1 MRSSFWFPAGV
12 DALGWTTP
20 VRSWVLAILVL
31 LSGLASGPVFGAD
44 AGKKAGGKKAD
55 KPDPTAELFD
65 NSRVF
70 QIEVEISK
78 EGLESLKKS
87 PRTNILATLKEGGRV
102 YTNVTLH
109 LKGAAGS
116 FRQVDDRPALTMNFD
131 KAAEGQKFH
140 GLTKMSLN
148 NSVQDETYTA
158 EKVSRELFTAAG
170 VPTPRAGHATVKL
183 NGRDLGLYLMVEGWG
198 KQFLKQ
204 HFKNTSGNLYDGG
217 FVNDI
222 DGELS
227 VNSGDNPKDQSDLKA
242 LVEAAK
248 EPNLTN
254 RLARLEQVLDVD
266 RFLTFLALDVIT
278 WNWDGYGMNRNNYRV
293 FHNKSTGKLVFM
305 PHGLDQMFWRPDGP
319 ILPPMGGL
327 VAKALIEIPEVRK
340 RYFDRMAEL
349 MKTSFKVEALTNR
362 VAQVAALVRPV
373 LVAKDPEAGKSYD
386 EKVAAFNSQI
396 VERGEL
402 TKQLVSAPQFAL
414 KFDANKTAAVTGW
427 KTNVD
432 FGKPRFAETSTAG
445 QAALEI
451 NAPEGSS
458 IGRWQTKVL
467 LESGKYTVKG
477 RVKTIGAIQDS
488 GDKRGGAFLRAS
500 GIRSEKKLL
509 GDSEWV
515 EVSSDFE
522 VPEPAAI
529 TEIVCEFRGA
539 KGQAVFDKDSLK
551 VVKK

>member
-1 MRSSFWFPAGV
+1 MGA
-12 DALGWTTP
+12 P
-20 VRSWVLAILVL
+20 VRSWTLAILIL
-31 LSGLASGPVFGAD
+31 LGGLSPGPLFGAD
-44 AGKKAGGKKAD
+44 AAKKSGAKKAD
-55 KPDPTAELFD
+55 KTDPTAELFD
-65 NSRVF
+65 NSRIF
-70 QIEVEISK
+70 RIEVEIPK

-87 PRTNILATLKEGGRV
+87 PRTNVLATLKEGGRV
-102 YTNVTLH
+102 YTNVSLH

-116 FRQVDDRPALTMNFD
+116 FRQVDDRPALTLNFD

-158 EKVSRELFTAAG
+158 EKVCRELFTAAG
-170 VPTPRAGHATVKL
+170 VPAPRAGHAIVSL

-222 DGELS
+222 DSELS

-254 RLARLEQVLDVD
+254 RLARMEQVLDVD
-266 RFLTFLALDVIT
+266 KFLTFLALDVIT

-293 FHNKSTGKLVFM
+293 FNNKSTGKLVFM
-305 PHGLDQMFWRPDGP
+305 PHGLDQMFWQPEGP

-327 VAKALIEIPEVRK
+327 VAKALTEIPEARK
-340 RYFDRMAEL
+340 RYFDRMGEL
-349 MKTSFKVEALTNR
+349 MRTSFKVEALTNR

-373 LVAKDPEAGKSYD
+373 LAAKDADAGKSYD
-386 EKVAAFNSQI
+386 EKVANFNAQI
-396 VERGEL
+396 TERGEL
-402 TKQLVSAPQFAL
+402 VNQLVSASTFAL
-414 KFDANKTAAVTGW
+414 KFDANKTALLTGW
-427 KTNVD
+427 KTNID
-432 FGKPRFAETSTAG
+432 FGKPGFAETTAAG
-445 QAALEI
+445 KPAFEI
-451 NAPEGSS
+451 NAREGSS
-458 IGRWQTKVL
+458 IGRWQAKVL
-467 LESGKYTVKG
+467 LEGGKYTVKG
-477 RVKTIGAIQDS
+477 RVKTIGAVQDS
-488 GDKRGGAFLRAS
+488 GDKRGGAFLRVGGS
-500 GIRSEKKLL
+500 RSDKKLL
-509 GDSEWV
+509 GDADWT
-515 EVSSDFE
+515 EVASDFE

-539 KGQAVFDKDSLK
+539 KGQAVFDKDSLI
-551 VVKK
+551 VVRK